1 MKKMNEKLLA
11 GVLTVS
17 ALAGTMMASA
27 AYAEV
32 SAAVGASNMYYWR
45 GLDLGNGDAAV
56 WGDLKVSSE
65 AGVYGGVWMSSG
77 DAALGQ
83 EYDLYV
89 GYGTSV
95 GDFGIDVSYWTYSYP
110 SAPAAE
116 PPAPGDLAEVVIALS
131 YGPATFTH
139 YEGLSDLEDY
149 TYDTIGLTF
158 DAFGIKY
165 GVHEFDYSHLDLSY
179 AFNDRISF
187 ILGAPVDDVDGTFND
202 EMKFVV
208 NYAMPIE

>member
-17 ALAGTMMASA
+17 ALAGTMMTSA
-27 AYAEV
+27 AHADV

-56 WGDLKVSSE
+56 WGDLKASSDT
-65 AGVYGGVWMSSG
+65 GLYGGVWMSSG

-83 EYDLYV
+83 EYDLYF
-89 GYGTSV
+89 GYGTKV

-116 PPAPGDLAEVVIALS
+116 PPAPGDLAEAVIALS
-131 YGPATFTH
+131 FGPATFTH

-149 TYDTIGLTF
+149 TYDTIAVAL
-158 DAFGIKY
+158 DSFGIKY
-165 GVHEFDYSHLDLSY
+165 GVHEFDYAHVDLSY
-179 AFNDRISF
+179 AFNDRVSF
-187 ILGAPVDDVDGTFND
+187 ILGLVADDVDDTFSD
-202 EMKFVV
+202 EAKFIV
-208 NYAMPIE
+208 NYTMPIE